1 MRDHVLIVED
11 DRRISD
17 AIGLRLRAN
26 GYRVSVAA
34 DVEAAAAQ
42 IVGDTPDVA
51 LMDINLPDGN
61 GISLAAR
68 MRLLHGTAGVPVIL
82 VTASRAPEHSARAR
96 ALGIPLLEKPF
107 PATTLLE
114 AIAER
119 IRADARH

>member
-1 MRDHVLIVED
+1 MQDHVLIVED

-34 DVEAAAAQ
+34 DVATAAAR
-42 IVGDTPDVA
+42 IVDDTPDVA

-68 MRLLHGTAGVPVIL
+68 MQLLRGTADVPVIF
-82 VTASRAPEHSARAR
+82 VTASRAPEHGARAR

-107 PATTLLE
+107 PATVLLE
-114 AIAER
+114 TIA
-119 IRADARH
+119 AYVGPDARS